1 MSLTF
6 ESDNEAELCQSGAS
20 YETVSDAFNRLKL
33 GRLSMVHETDCRF
46 ETLLDLPRDRAF
58 ALFVDRPELWWSSPF
73 RDAGEAAV
81 EVGIEPFPGG
91 GCYEIDDS
99 GRRIWGTVLSIEAPL
114 YIRLAWQVTQDGEEV
129 ADPATASRV
138 MVNFRQS
145 GSSTR
150 LEIIHG
156 EFLRHGEAGVDYQN
170 RMRGEAGWPRILEQ
184 LKKAARSADWH

>member
-1 MSLTF
+1 
-6 ESDNEAELCQSGAS
+6 
-20 YETVSDAFNRLKL
+20 
-33 GRLSMVHETDCRF
+33 MVHETECRF

-73 RDAGEAAV
+73 REAGEAQV

-91 GCYEIDDS
+91 GCYEIDEN

-145 GSSTR
+145 GNSTR
-150 LEIIHG
+150 LEIIHS

-170 RMRGEAGWPRILEQ
+170 RMQGETGWPRIIEQ
-184 LKKAARSADWH
+184 LKTAAKSAEWQ